1 MFDSLHLCDG
11 NTHRWTVLRFSFI
24 YKILKLHMIKQEIF
38 RWNNT
43 IMDEISNFLQR
54 GNKKIVNI
62 QLVKDFDAV
71 VRGVNYLVFYE
82 EDADFTF

>member
-1 MFDSLHLCDG
+1 
-11 NTHRWTVLRFSFI
+11 
-24 YKILKLHMIKQEIF
+24 MIKQEIF

-43 IMDEISNFLQR
+43 IMDEINNFLQR

-62 QLVKDFDAV
+62 QIVKDFDAMV
-71 VRGVNYLVFYE
+71 TGVNYIVFYE